1 MPTHP
6 FRQMLMEPI
15 QQQLPFLQQLLLAI
29 EQGLESFI
37 EFPLEDLGEISQ
49 QVLVAADLSLGGLQL
64 VEGGQMLLFLI
75 LVVRHRRRIK
85 KAG

>member
-1 MPTHP
+1 
-6 FRQMLMEPI
+6 MLMEPI

-49 QVLVAADLSLGGLQL
+49 QVLVAADLSLGRLQL

>member
-1 MPTHP
+1 MATHP
-6 FRQMLMEPI
+6 FRQMLMEAI

-64 VEGGQMLLFLI
+64 VESGQMLLFLI

>member
-1 MPTHP
+1 MATHP

-15 QQQLPFLQQLLLAI
+15 QQQLAFLQQLLLAI

-49 QVLVAADLSLGGLQL
+49 QVLVAADLSLGRLQL

>member
-1 MPTHP
+1 
-6 FRQMLMEPI
+6 
-15 QQQLPFLQQLLLAI
+15 
-29 EQGLESFI
+29 LESFI

-49 QVLVAADLSLGGLQL
+49 QVLVAADLSLGRLQL

-75 LVVRHRRRIK
+75 LVVGHRRRIK

>member
-6 FRQMLMEPI
+6 FRQMLMEAI

-49 QVLVAADLSLGGLQL
+49 QVLVAADLSLGRLQL

-85 KAG
+85 EAG

>member
-1 MPTHP
+1 MATHP

-15 QQQLPFLQQLLLAI
+15 QQQLAFLQQLLLAI

-64 VEGGQMLLFLI
+64 VESGQMLLFLI